1 MDNILNNIKKNDYV
15 EISFKYKNDM
25 INIKGVIREIDFD
38 NKIISL
44 LNYIIPF
51 NSIIHIN
58 KCCNN

>member
-1 MDNILNNIKKNDYV
+1 MDSILNNIKKNDYV
-15 EISFKYKNDM
+15 EISFKYENDM

>member
-15 EISFKYKNDM
+15 EISFKYENDM
-25 INIKGVIREIDFD
+25 INIKGVIREIDFN
-38 NKIISL
+38 NKIIAL
-44 LNYIIPF
+44 LDYNIPF

>member
-15 EISFKYKNDM
+15 EISFKYENDI

-38 NKIISL
+38 NKIIAL